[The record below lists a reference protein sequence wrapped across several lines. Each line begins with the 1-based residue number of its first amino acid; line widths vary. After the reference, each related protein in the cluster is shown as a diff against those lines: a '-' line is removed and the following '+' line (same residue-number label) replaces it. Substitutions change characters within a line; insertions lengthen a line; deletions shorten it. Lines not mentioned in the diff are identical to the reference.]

1 MTQYFDWAVFRTY
14 RRPGEQVDLDPRV
27 DGLNVL
33 DRREQVCW
41 RIIDIK
47 AGKTVI
53 GGRRKRIAC
62 RRR

>member
-1 MTQYFDWAVFRTY
+1 M
-14 RRPGEQVDLDPRV
+14 DLDPRV

-41 RIIDIK
+41 RIVDIK
-47 AGKTVI
+47 AGKTVV